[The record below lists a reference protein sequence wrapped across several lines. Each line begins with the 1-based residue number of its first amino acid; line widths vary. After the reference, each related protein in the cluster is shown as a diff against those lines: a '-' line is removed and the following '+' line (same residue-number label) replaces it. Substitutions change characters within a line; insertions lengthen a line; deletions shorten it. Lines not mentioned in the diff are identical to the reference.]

1 MTTHTAYKELHRS
14 RSDRMIGG
22 VCGGLGQYFNVN
34 PVFYRVGFVIL
45 TLLGG
50 AGLLVYGAA
59 ALVIPNEGEQESIAS
74 DILKNHRQ
82 RPVALVGLGLVA
94 LAGIALLS
102 HVSWHF
108 HSGTFW
114 VILLIIG
121 ASMLWAQ
128 RRPRTPELPP
138 GPVDSPHAG
147 AAESGTTGAGATQA
161 ATTVIVTA
169 PAASRNRWRWLRITA
184 ATTAGLIVVVIAGIA
199 AFAAP
204 HLHLGDGVG
213 NRSYQPATISSL
225 RYEYR
230 LGVGDLRIDLSQLDL
245 AAKSTPTTIRA
256 RMGIGHVE
264 ITVPRNVTVLTRSR
278 VVWGDSRLL
287 GHEES
292 GHNVS
297 DDIGNSHAKL
307 ILDAHVGIGDVVVRR
322 AA

>member
-1 MTTHTAYKELHRS
+1 MTAHPTYKELHRS

-22 VCGGLGQYFNVN
+22 VCGGLGQYFDVN

-94 LAGIALLS
+94 LAGVALLS

-114 VILLIIG
+114 VVLLIIG
-121 ASMLWAQ
+121 ASLLWAQ
-128 RRPRTPELPP
+128 RRPKQP
-138 GPVDSPHAG
+138 
-147 AAESGTTGAGATQA
+147 AALGAGQA
-161 ATTVIVTA
+161 ETTAETTPIMTP
-169 PAASRNRWRWLRITA
+169 PAVRRNRWRWLRITA
-184 ATTAGLIVVVIAGIA
+184 ATTGLLVAIVIAGVA

-204 HLHLGDGVG
+204 HLHLGDGMG
-213 NRSYQPATISSL
+213 NRSYQPATVSSL
-225 RYEYR
+225 RQEYR

-245 AAKSTPTTIRA
+245 AARTRPTTIHA
-256 RMGIGHVE
+256 RMGIGHIE
-264 ITVPRNVTVLTRSR
+264 ITVPRDVTVLTRSR
-278 VVWGDSRLL
+278 VVWGDSRVL
-287 GHEES
+287 GHEEG
-292 GHNVS
+292 GHNVTDS
-297 DDIGNSHAKL
+297 IGNSHAQL
-307 ILDAHVGIGDVVVRR
+307 ILDTHVGIGDVEVRR
-322 AA
+322 AAS

>member
-114 VILLIIG
+114 VILLIVG

-128 RRPRTPELPP
+128 RRPRTPELTA
-138 GPVDSPHAG
+138 GPQAAPAQTDAG
-147 AAESGTTGAGATQA
+147 AA
-161 ATTVIVTA
+161 ATTVIVTT
-169 PAASRNRWRWLRITA
+169 PAGRRNRWRWLRITA
-184 ATTAGLIVVVIAGIA
+184 ATSAVIIAVVVAGVA

-225 RYEYR
+225 RHEYR

-245 AAKSTPTTIRA
+245 ATRTHPTTIHA

-264 ITVPRNVTVLTRSR
+264 ITVPPDVTVLTRSR

-287 GHEES
+287 GHKEG
-292 GHNVS
+292 GHNVT
-297 DDIGNSHAKL
+297 DNIGNSHPKL
-307 ILDAHVGIGDVVVRR
+307 ILDTHVGIGDVVVRR

>member
-1 MTTHTAYKELHRS
+1 MTTHPTYKELHRS

-22 VCGGLGQYFNVN
+22 VCGGLGEYFDVN

-59 ALVIPNEGEQESIAS
+59 ALVIPNEDEPESIAS

-114 VILLIIG
+114 VLVLIIG
-121 ASMLWAQ
+121 ASLLWAQ
-128 RRPRTPELPP
+128 RRPRAGELA
-138 GPVDSPHAG
+138 V
-147 AAESGTTGAGATQA
+147 
-161 ATTVIVTA
+161 
-169 PAASRNRWRWLRITA
+169 PAASPDPAGTTAVIVAGAPVVRRRSWRWLKITIA
-184 ATTAGLIVVVIAGIA
+184 SSAGLVVIVVASAA
-199 AFAAP
+199 AFVAP

-213 NRSYQPATISSL
+213 NRTFQPVTASSL
-225 RYEYR
+225 RHEYR
-230 LGVGDLRIDLSQLDL
+230 LGVGDLRLDLSRLRL
-245 AAKSTPTTIRA
+245 GANGAPRTVHVHL
-256 RMGIGHVE
+256 GVGHVE
-264 ITVPRNVTVLTRSR
+264 ITVANGVTVLARSR

-287 GHEES
+287 GHEEG

-297 DDIGNSHAKL
+297 DVVGAAHHMIV
-307 ILDAHVGIGDVVVRR
+307 LDTHVGIGDVEVRR
-322 AA
+322 AAA